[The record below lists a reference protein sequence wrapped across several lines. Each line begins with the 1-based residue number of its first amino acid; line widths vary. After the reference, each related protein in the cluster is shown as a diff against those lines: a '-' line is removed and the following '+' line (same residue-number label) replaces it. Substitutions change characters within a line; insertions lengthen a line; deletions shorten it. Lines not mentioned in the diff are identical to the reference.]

1 MDVILDDVMIGWRM
15 WISHLEGSY
24 DRC

>member
-1 MDVILDDVMIGWRM
+1 MLDDVMIGWRM
-15 WISHLEGSY
+15 WISHLERSY